1 MRILLTDILFQL
13 SEGTLPT
20 NSQANPLQEQQLQRL
35 SNELEQV
42 RITKLILLNLAYNVV
57 FVQCK
62 STISRVTAERDRA
75 LTEVRQLSNTLH
87 EQEQQYNQ
95 QVLTI
100 TTNFCTV

>member
-1 MRILLTDILFQL
+1 M
-13 SEGTLPT
+13 
-20 NSQANPLQEQQLQRL
+20 
-35 SNELEQV
+35 
-42 RITKLILLNLAYNVV
+42 LLNMAYNAV

-95 QVLTI
+95 QVVATPI
-100 TTNFCTV
+100 NFCTV